1 MDVPLSGDEESG
13 DFQFWTKASRQFFA
27 KDKAYRKWRS
37 EDDNQDAAWETF
49 KEGPWKAIQK
59 RRKSERAKT
68 RVRGVHESSWDQF
81 HRLLKKDRSFRSW
94 QPRAG
99 QENSWEVFTA
109 KGGPWNASK
118 RDRAKG
124 RREIRQ
130 DRLPCETAA
139 IESTRAMPSARGK
152 QMLLDRMP
160 SRAKSDPLTSQLPIF
175 ETYTRQASTRMI
187 RDNINGG
194 MKEVR
199 QHDFVWMAAPT
210 SADEA
215 PMHAAPASREP
226 TTDEWTQ
233 YRRACQQNVTCFTPL
248 EEAHPINFYEQRD
261 VCAECGCERF
271 STASHKQCCQS
282 GALVLVRKMPAS
294 LLALISESPGLSKHP
309 RQPGTFGCLL

>member
-175 ETYTRQASTRMI
+175 ETFTRNF
-187 RDNINGG
+187 DNSY
-194 MKEVR
+194 
-199 QHDFVWMAAPT
+199 F
-210 SADEA
+210 
-215 PMHAAPASREP
+215 
-226 TTDEWTQ
+226 
-233 YRRACQQNVTCFTPL
+233 
-248 EEAHPINFYEQRD
+248 
-261 VCAECGCERF
+261 ERL
-271 STASHKQCCQS
+271 K
-282 GALVLVRKMPAS
+282 
-294 LLALISESPGLSKHP
+294 I
-309 RQPGTFGCLL
+309 